1 MTSAA
6 ATLLC
11 VLFWRGAVT
20 SALSPSTVL
29 SLGVPACSLRDL
41 QSPPRRK
48 DAGSAGSG
56 YVVASAV
63 AAPARSTF
71 EQKREELADYLKQ
84 RGVADLAEVPKAI
97 ILYELTSA
105 GIMLLFWGACFM
117 TQPTNRGLAMTS
129 LFKPAALET
138 AKAKG
143 QKVVGRLGAVR
154 LATSYAEGSPFVI
167 PQPYIASVCLSA
179 NIGGVHVMCGLP
191 AYRSRLY
198 TAPAGPDAFCADGW
212 FVTLCVWRRLLLRS
226 ALKPV
231 LVPAKLFLT
240 YQFQQAVSALQ
251 GRQKVPARQ

>member
-1 MTSAA
+1 MGTRAPPIMARGGRGGVRRGGMTSAA

-20 SALSPSTVL
+20 SALSPSKVL

-129 LFKPAALET
+129 FFKPAALET

-154 LATSYAEGSPFVI
+154 LATSYAEG
-167 PQPYIASVCLSA
+167 
-179 NIGGVHVMCGLP
+179 
-191 AYRSRLY
+191 
-198 TAPAGPDAFCADGW
+198 
-212 FVTLCVWRRLLLRS
+212 LLLRS

-240 YQFQQAVSALQ
+240 YQFQQAVSAVQ